1 MSADHDRTFV
11 RTFLAVLGALV
22 AFTFVIIFIARMI
35 NSATSPDELLPAQR
49 ARIEQRTEPVFEVVT
64 DPAQVQR
71 VAQAPTP
78 GGGSEQAS
86 AEPKSGKEV
95 YNSVCSACHQAGV
108 AGAPKVTDTAAWQQR
123 LDSGGKT
130 SLYDH
135 AIHGLNAMPAKGG
148 NPALSDQEVKKAV
161 DYMLQQAG
169 V

>member
-35 NSATSPDELLPAQR
+35 NSAASPDELLPAQR

-71 VAQAPTP
+71 VAQAPAS
-78 GGGSEQAS
+78 GGGGETA

-95 YNSVCSACHQAGV
+95 YNSVCTACHQAGV

-123 LDSGGKT
+123 LDSAGKE
-130 SLYDH
+130 SLYSN
-135 AIHGLNAMPAKGG
+135 AINGLNAMPAKGG
-148 NPALSDQEVKKAV
+148 NPTLSDEEVKKAV
-161 DYMLQQAG
+161 DYMLEQAG